1 MSQVFINPA
10 PYGEMKYED
19 FKNVKLIAYPN
30 SKLVA
35 PYEGIIS
42 EPLNPPCK
50 DFIRIEHNIENKV
63 VYSLFCD
70 VGKLTVSNRDKVRQ
84 GEMIGKFSDD
94 KIDYFILDDNN
105 KKMQIVKFFEEKVE
119 PVKKEK
125 DGKDKEEDKK
135 EKEKNKDGKGKDGKD
150 KEKNG
155 DENKKKGRTPS
166 GESGIENVFLDTLLL
181 PFSLVHGGAKK
192 ITGDSEEKDKKLQEH
207 INKIKKLIK

>member
-35 PYEGIIS
+35 PYGGIIS

-50 DFIRIEHNIENKV
+50 DFIRIEHNIEDRA
-63 VYSLFCD
+63 VYSLFCN
-70 VGKLTVSNRDKVRQ
+70 VGKLSVSNRDKVRQ

-125 DGKDKEEDKK
+125 DGKDKEKD
-135 EKEKNKDGKGKDGKD
+135 EKEKNKDGKSKEGKD

-155 DENKKKGRTPS
+155 DENKKKSRTSS
-166 GESGIENVFLDTLLL
+166 GESGIENVFLDALLL
-181 PFSLVHGGAKK
+181 PFSLVHSGTKK
-192 ITGDSEEKDKKLQEH
+192 LTGDSDEKDKKLQEN
-207 INKIKKLIK
+207 IEKIKKLIK

>member
-1 MSQVFINPA
+1 MSQIFINPA

-19 FKNVKLIAYPN
+19 FKKVKLISYPD

-50 DFIRIEHNIENKV
+50 DFIRIEHKIEDRT

-70 VGKLTVSNRDKVRQ
+70 VGKLTVTNRDKVRQ

-105 KKMQIVKFFEEKVE
+105 KKIQIVKFFEEKVE

-135 EKEKNKDGKGKDGKD
+135 GKEKNKDGKGKEDKD

-155 DENKKKGRTPS
+155 DENKKKRRTSS

-181 PFSLVHGGAKK
+181 PFSLIHSGTKK
-192 ITGDSEEKDKKLQEH
+192 LTGDSDDKDKKLQEN
-207 INKIKKLIK
+207 IEKIKKLIK